1 MILKIHRFR
10 SGLKAAEERVG
21 ELEDNQQKSNLK
33 DREKKIDKKGTESQ

>member
-1 MILKIHRFR
+1 M

-33 DREKKIDKKGTESQ
+33 DREKNNW